1 MMRSRRNLSI
11 ALIVLFLFI
20 VQTVVVTSINWWL
33 VGPDLV
39 VLGVLSWSLV
49 LSQSEAA
56 VVSFA
61 AGLFIDIAPP
71 SQGAIG
77 RWALILTIIS
87 LVLWPVATNERVDS
101 PLTSM
106 GLVAL
111 ASSISVFGIFL
122 VDSITSDERMH
133 LVPLLKSILGVGM
146 WNLLLAPFVLP
157 IVQRIARRQSPVL
170 L

>member
-1 MMRSRRNLSI
+1 MRSRRNLSI

-20 VQTVVVTSINWWL
+20 VQTVVVASIDWWL

-39 VLGVLSWSLV
+39 VLGVLSWTLV

-56 VVSFA
+56 VVSFV

-71 SQGAIG
+71 TQGAIG
-77 RWALILTIIS
+77 RWALILTLIS
-87 LVLWPVATNERVDS
+87 LVLWPVATSERVDS
-101 PLTSM
+101 PLISM

-111 ASSISVFGIFL
+111 ASSVAVFGIFL

-133 LVPLLKSILGVGM
+133 LGPLLKSIIGVGV

-157 IVQRIARRQSPVL
+157 IVQKIARRQSAVL
-170 L
+170 I